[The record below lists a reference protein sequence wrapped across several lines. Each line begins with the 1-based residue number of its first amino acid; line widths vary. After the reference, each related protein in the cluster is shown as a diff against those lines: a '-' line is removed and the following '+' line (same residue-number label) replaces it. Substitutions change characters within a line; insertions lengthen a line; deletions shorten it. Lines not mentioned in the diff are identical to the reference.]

1 MKINPKDRGNKKWN
15 SLFLVEHTKRLREL
29 KEHEEDQEKPI
40 LDDQD
45 KEVINYRL
53 QQALQNNLAVEIK
66 YYDNKRFKTA
76 AGRIDK
82 VDINQKFIFINNKK
96 IPLENLLKV
105 ELEQKSDN
113 KSKEVDYWKVKTV
126 KEYVVKAKV
135 KGSSLGIGRIT
146 KTVMAEGKEET
157 LNKFYELYDNPE
169 PGNFGRS
176 DIELVSIREVT
187 SENRDSF
194 H

>member
-1 MKINPKDRGNKKWN
+1 MKGGIKMKINPKDRGNKKWN

-105 ELEQKSDN
+105 ELE
-113 KSKEVDYWKVKTV
+113 
-126 KEYVVKAKV
+126 
-135 KGSSLGIGRIT
+135 
-146 KTVMAEGKEET
+146 
-157 LNKFYELYDNPE
+157 
-169 PGNFGRS
+169 
-176 DIELVSIREVT
+176 
-187 SENRDSF
+187 
-194 H
+194 